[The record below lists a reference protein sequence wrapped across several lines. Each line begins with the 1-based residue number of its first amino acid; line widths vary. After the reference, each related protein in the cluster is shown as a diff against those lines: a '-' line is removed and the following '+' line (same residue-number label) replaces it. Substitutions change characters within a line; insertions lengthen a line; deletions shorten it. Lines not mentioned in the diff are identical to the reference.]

1 MAFKKIVVIGGGPIG
16 LFCAIEAAQQFHKWS
31 NKVTMVEMRADYSRM
46 NVPTLANPIHQH
58 LKSLGVTTEALGKAG
73 LGSLSQIEKALHA
86 KAESGGVKMRKGY
99 VATGITGMKQR
110 KDGRWKEMSIT
121 IQEWDNAKRMPS
133 GRQEV
138 LKADL
143 LVLCVGASGI
153 ESKLFR
159 ETLQFD
165 TKTLGAESYA
175 AYGVFKPR
183 GNDGPSLGA
192 KLRNTVRE
200 LGEGIQFTT
209 DDSHYLLLSLQ
220 NVSPSDFA
228 RLQASSRELRRFMA
242 AAGAGY
248 KGEILNEL
256 EANAKAVG
264 AFEVKIKRA
273 GHCLSPKFP
282 AILVGDAA
290 VSPHPQAG
298 TGLLT
303 GFHGFEAFRDML
315 VALKA
320 TNRSTNEA
328 ADALYSFEDSYEIYI
343 AAKALEGTMVTL
355 NKLLKL
361 VEGYEAQCGR
371 DMLAAQDKKAR
382 NAIRYNEL
390 GATLVRWAMQSQL
403 NRASLLAR
411 LLRDDVV
418 RLDTAANRPVRN
430 LGDLSQYVQTK
441 DKDATGTLDGRDSVN
456 RLWSDIA
463 RTHREMKELMDQYAP
478 LEGALQQ
485 LEAEMKNKGM
495 KVGTGKKS
503 G

>member
-1 MAFKKIVVIGGGPIG
+1 
-16 LFCAIEAAQQFHKWS
+16 
-31 NKVTMVEMRADYSRM
+31 
-46 NVPTLANPIHQH
+46 
-58 LKSLGVTTEALGKAG
+58 
-73 LGSLSQIEKALHA
+73 
-86 KAESGGVKMRKGY
+86 
-99 VATGITGMKQR
+99 
-110 KDGRWKEMSIT
+110 
-121 IQEWDNAKRMPS
+121 
-133 GRQEV
+133 
-138 LKADL
+138 
-143 LVLCVGASGI
+143 
-153 ESKLFR
+153 
-159 ETLQFD
+159 
-165 TKTLGAESYA
+165 
-175 AYGVFKPR
+175 
-183 GNDGPSLGA
+183 
-192 KLRNTVRE
+192 
-200 LGEGIQFTT
+200 
-209 DDSHYLLLSLQ
+209 
-220 NVSPSDFA
+220 
-228 RLQASSRELRRFMA
+228 
-242 AAGAGY
+242 
-248 KGEILNEL
+248 
-256 EANAKAVG
+256 
-264 AFEVKIKRA
+264 
-273 GHCLSPKFP
+273 
-282 AILVGDAA
+282 
-290 VSPHPQAG
+290 
-298 TGLLT
+298 
-303 GFHGFEAFRDML
+303 
-315 VALKA
+315 
-320 TNRSTNEA
+320 
-328 ADALYSFEDSYEIYI
+328 
-343 AAKALEGTMVTL
+343 MVTL